1 MATEP
6 VYERPVAPA
15 PSTVGPAAPVAARR
29 THWASLAGR
38 IVLTLLGAA
47 GLIVGGLLNWI
58 STGGGTAGTELD
70 VRALWDTSAGT
81 TTVFVRT
88 VGFVAIVLGLLAIVG
103 LAFRSGWLTRVA
115 GALGIVE
122 FVLFA
127 ITVSRASD
135 LSFPGSIDVGAWL
148 VLAGGVIALAG
159 GFLGTRT
166 VTTTTTPVAPA
177 GSTVVTQE

>member
-15 PSTVGPAAPVAARR
+15 PATTGPPATAHR

-58 STGGGTAGTELD
+58 STGGGTAGTKLD

-127 ITVSRASD
+127 ITVSRASG
-135 LSFPGSIDVGAWL
+135 LSFPGSVDVGAWL
-148 VLAGGVIALAG
+148 VLAGGVVALVG

-166 VTTTTTPVAPA
+166 VTATTVPAAPA
-177 GSTVVTQE
+177 SSTVVTQE